1 MGGKGQRSTAVGGH
15 FLSCASRKMSAAA
28 ATETSYTFPKPEA
41 WPYLPLFEKIRY
53 YSTILDAKYAPFVD
67 KLEAK
72 EKVAALCPEV
82 RTATVVKVLEA
93 PSDLVAADLLQS
105 QPCLLK
111 ATHGCGWNHILSP
124 TDDLPTLQTMLAEWN
139 KPYSGDERQYTYLK
153 PRFFIET
160 IVDDVY
166 TGKSG
171 KARVFMIRCIH
182 GKPVSVGVRAGNGSN
197 VQNSYSLDFTLV
209 EKARFAMEKPAQWEA
224 MLDYATKLSAPFEFV
239 RIDFYLATDG
249 NVYFSE
255 FTFTP
260 AGGHQVFSIKREME
274 LGLLWT

>member
-1 MGGKGQRSTAVGGH
+1 MGGKGQGSTAVGGH
-15 FLSCASRKMSAAA
+15 FLSCASRKMSTVAV
-28 ATETSYTFPKPEA
+28 TETSYTFPKPVA
-41 WPYLPLFEKIRY
+41 WPYMPLFEKIQY
-53 YSTILDAKYAPFVD
+53 YKTILDAKYVPFVD

-72 EKVAALCPEV
+72 QQVAALCPEV
-82 RTATVVKVLEA
+82 QTAAVVKVLEA
-93 PSDLVAADLLQS
+93 PMDLVASDLLQS

-124 TDDLPTLQTMLAEWN
+124 ADDLHTLQTMLAGWQ
-139 KPYSGDERQYTYLK
+139 KPYSGDEKQYTYLK

-182 GKPVSVGVRAGNGSN
+182 GKPVSVGVRAGNDSV
-197 VQNSYSLDFTLV
+197 VQNSYNTDFTLV
-209 EKARFAMEKPAQWEA
+209 EPARFAMEKPVQWEA
-224 MLDYATKLSAPFEFV
+224 MLYYATKLSASFEFV
-239 RIDFYLATDG
+239 RIDFYLATCG

-260 AGGHQVFSIKREME
+260 AGGHRVFSLKREME
-274 LGLLWT
+274 LGRLWV